1 MNVGVGVSLVDD
13 KERRTLVMVALLG
26 LMASGLWREVT
37 GQLAAAVAAAAAAM
51 IEAGDA
57 HLFCVLART

>member
-37 GQLAAAVAAAAAAM
+37 GQLAAAVAAAAM